1 MTLVTVFW
9 CPQTRHQSDS
19 SVSSNLLRG
28 CPWWVQPRAERVHIH
43 TRFRRRRCLFRG
55 RRHETSLVQFTT
67 SQNHDARTHR
77 SRHEP
82 HVVCEAVI
90 AAHRQKEVVHTE
102 SFIFAN
108 VITIP
113 QDKLI

>member
-28 CPWWVQPRAERVHIH
+28 CPWWVQPRAER
-43 TRFRRRRCLFRG
+43 TL
-55 RRHETSLVQFTT
+55 LVQFTT

-90 AAHRQKEVVHTE
+90 AAHRQEVVHTE